1 MNHDEHLVLLTI
13 IAGRKQ
19 TDALLTALPESGA
32 HLINT
37 TYARG
42 SVGVRPLSCAL
53 GFVPEKD
60 KAIITC
66 VLTREKSDA
75 VFCLLA
81 DRFHFGK
88 SNTGI
93 SFTIPIDQLSF

>member
-1 MNHDEHLVLLTI
+1 MNRDDHLVLLVI

-19 TDALLTALPESGA
+19 TDALLAALPESGA

-42 SVGVRPLSCAL
+42 SVGVRPLPCSL

-66 VLTREKSDA
+66 VATNEKSDEILS
-75 VFCLLA
+75 LLTE
-81 DRFHFGK
+81 RFHLGK
-88 SNTGI
+88 PNTGI
-93 SFTIPIDQLSF
+93 SFTIPIEQLKY